1 MNATS
6 VGLIA
11 LGYLI
16 GSVPTGLMLVRW
28 LAGTDI
34 RDHGS
39 GNMGTVNVLR
49 VAGPAVAAIVL
60 VADMLK
66 GFVPVWLAIDRGAG
80 SWIIVLCG
88 LAAIAGHNWSVF
100 LRFRGGRGIATSF
113 GVLLGLSLKVAL
125 IAAAVWIIV
134 VALTRYSSLG
144 SLLAVISVPVALW
157 RTGASDAY
165 VVFGVIAA
173 VFAVIRH
180 RSNIERLMRGTERR
194 ITDRERPKDQEPP
207 KHGKRPDDREP
218 PKP

>member
-207 KHGKRPDDREP
+207 KDGKRPDDREP

>member
-16 GSVPTGLMLVRW
+16 GSVPTGLMLVRL

-207 KHGKRPDDREP
+207 KDGKPPDDREP

>member
-207 KHGKRPDDREP
+207 KDGKPPDDREP

>member
-134 VALTRYSSLG
+134 VALTRYASLG

-157 RTGASDAY
+157 RTGAPDAY

-207 KHGKRPDDREP
+207 KDGKRPDDREP